1 MEFAL
6 QVEHVIKDQNMLG
19 AFDMME
25 DYLHFLIER
34 VVQLETNKLVSWIS
48 SIMFIFCGGDTGF
61 ENFVSFVL
69 RLNIINLYGLPLF
82 T

>member
-6 QVEHVIKDQNMLG
+6 QVEHVIQDQNMLG

-34 VVQLETNKLVSWIS
+34 VVQLETNKLVS
-48 SIMFIFCGGDTGF
+48 
-61 ENFVSFVL
+61 
-69 RLNIINLYGLPLF
+69 
-82 T
+82 

>member
-34 VVQLETNKLVSWIS
+34 LVQLETNKLVSWIS
-48 SIMFIFCGGDTGF
+48 SIMFTGF